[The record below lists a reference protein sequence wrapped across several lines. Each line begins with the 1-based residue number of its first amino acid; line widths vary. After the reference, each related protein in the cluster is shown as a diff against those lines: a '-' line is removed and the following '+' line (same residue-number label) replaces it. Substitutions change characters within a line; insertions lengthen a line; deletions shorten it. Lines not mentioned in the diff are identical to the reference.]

1 MNNKDLYT
9 EYFKEAKKASEI
21 TTASMIVMDYLDII
35 PGNYTAKMSFY
46 SPTDN
51 LCCYNI
57 TDNIDGSN
65 FKLYMNS
72 GSYGDSFILTDKDWN
87 DLLENMK
94 SAYDNDKEILKRI
107 EAFEKKWGLC
117 KDIDTPDKDDII
129 GKSKGEYEEIQA
141 DDCVER

>member
-1 MNNKDLYT
+1 MNNKGLYT

-35 PGNYTAKMSFY
+35 PGNYTAKMSFS
-46 SPTDN
+46 SPPDN
-51 LCCYNI
+51 PSCYNI

-72 GSYGDSFILTDKDWN
+72 GSYGDSFILTDKDGN
-87 DLLENMK
+87 DLLENVK

-107 EAFEKKWGLC
+107 EAFEKKWGLY

-129 GKSKGEYEEIQA
+129 GKSKGEYEEIQS

>member
-1 MNNKDLYT
+1 MNNKGLYT

-51 LCCYNI
+51 LYCYNI

-72 GSYGDSFILTDKDWN
+72 GSYGDSFILTDKDGN

-107 EAFEKKWGLC
+107 EAFEKKWGLY